1 MGFRIIGFVL
11 GLIFIGGF
19 WGGIIGYFIGA
30 LIGNLINGRRAS
42 FRFNAFST
50 ESRMSQEEF
59 VDTLMQLTAVVIKAD
74 DRMLKSELNY
84 VKEYL
89 INNLGVN
96 KAQNAILKLRDYLN
110 QNIDTQDLCDK
121 LRHKTSLQERL
132 LILQF
137 LFGLAQSD
145 GSIDHSELDSIKMI
159 ASWMGISPMD
169 FESLKSMFMGYGAQS
184 GYYGYGAG
192 SGNNYGNYN
201 SSSSSYNSSS
211 YNNLDNDYKILEI
224 SPDATDDEVKK
235 AYRKAA
241 MKHHP
246 DKVSHL
252 GEEVRKAAEEKFA
265 KLNQAYERIK
275 KSRGMN

>member
-1 MGFRIIGFVL
+1 MIFRILGFIL
-11 GLIFIGGF
+11 GQIFIGNF
-19 WGGIIGYFIGA
+19 LGGLFGYFMGA
-30 LIGNLINGRRAS
+30 FINFLVNGRRRT
-42 FRFNAFST
+42 FAFDTFSGG
-50 ESRMSQEEF
+50 RKLSQDDF
-59 VDTLMQLTAVVIKAD
+59 IDTLMQLTAVVIKAD
-74 DRMLKSELNY
+74 KHFLKSELNF

-89 INNLGVN
+89 IQNLGVN
-96 KAQNAILKLRDYLN
+96 KAQNAILSLRDYIN
-110 QNIDTQDLCDK
+110 EEIDTESLCNK
-121 LRHKTSLQERL
+121 LRHNTSLQERL

-145 GSIDHSELDSIKMI
+145 GNIDQNELNVIQMI
-159 ASWMGISPMD
+159 ASWMGISAMD
-169 FESLKSMFMGYGAQS
+169 FESLKSMFLGYSSQ
-184 GYYGYGAG
+184 
-192 SGNNYGNYN
+192 NNYYDYSGQGYSNSGSNSY
-201 SSSSSYNSSS
+201 SSSNYS
-211 YNNLDNDYKILEI
+211 NLDNDYKILEI
-224 SPDATDDEVKK
+224 SPDASDDEVKK

>member
-1 MGFRIIGFVL
+1 MIYRIIGILL
-11 GLIFIGGF
+11 GLFFIGGF
-19 WGGIIGYFIGA
+19 WGGVLGYFFGA
-30 LIGNLINGRRAS
+30 LISTLINGRRS
-42 FRFNAFST
+42 TFAFDT
-50 ESRMSQEEF
+50 FTGGKKLSQDDF
-59 VDTLMQLTAVVIKAD
+59 IDTLMQLTAVVIKAD
-74 DRMLKSELNY
+74 NHFLKSELNF

-89 INNLGVN
+89 IQNLGAN
-96 KAQNAILKLRDYLN
+96 KAQNAILSLRNYIN
-110 QNIDTQDLCDK
+110 EEIDTESLCNK
-121 LRHKTSLQERL
+121 LRHGTSLQERL

-145 GSIDHSELDSIKMI
+145 GNIDQNELNVIQMI
-159 ASWMGISPMD
+159 ASWMGISAMD
-169 FESLKSMFMGYGAQS
+169 FESLKSMFLGYSSQNS
-184 GYYGYGAG
+184 YYDYYGQGH
-192 SGNNYGNYN
+192 SNNSSNNY
-201 SSSSSYNSSS
+201 SSSNYS
-211 YNNLDNDYKILEI
+211 NLDNDYKILEI
-224 SPDATDDEVKK
+224 SPDASDDEVKK